1 MIRRTPISSRTV
13 TLFPYTTLFR
23 SPAPGRRRLDAVTHP
38 FAGDE
43 IGDGGAAVRVPR
55 DIDAV
60 VAIGRSIVPQRP
72 LAAGRDMIARID
84 RVGTGDARGAKIV
97 IGRADGQR
105 PGAQPM
111 HLPRPGGG
119 VVRLAPHRLDD
130 DAMRE
135 R

>member
-55 DIDAV
+55 VIVAV
-60 VAIGRSIVPQRP
+60 VEIGRSIVPKRP
-72 LAAGRDMIARID
+72 LDACRDMIARIS
-84 RVGTGDARGAKIV
+84 RVGIGDARRAKTV
-97 IGRADGQR
+97 LGSPVGQR
-105 PGAQPM
+105 HGPTPV
-111 HLPRPGGG
+111 H
-119 VVRLAPHRLDD
+119 LAPHGGG
-130 DAMRE
+130 DAGPRAPPARRYRE
-135 R
+135 AI